1 MLKNMTRLHSPELLH
16 TLASMGHGD
25 ELALVDAHFPAVSMA
40 RRLVRLDGADLP
52 DALAACLQL
61 IPLDTFVTDPALRM
75 EMVDDPKNIPDVQVL
90 CQKVIDT
97 AEGRHVG
104 LVGIERHAF
113 YDREGG
119 LCNRRHGRNST
130 LWLRH
135 YQKRCGVADLKFVV
149 ISLQRGR

>member
-1 MLKNMTRLHSPELLH
+1 MLKNMRRLHSPELLH
-16 TLASMGHGD
+16 ALASMGHGD

-40 RRLVRLDGADLP
+40 RRLVRRADLP

-113 YDREGG
+113 YDRAKAAYAIVATGETRPYG
-119 LCNRRHGRNST
+119 CVII
-130 LWLRH
+130 
-135 YQKRCGVADLKFVV
+135 KKGVALPT
-149 ISLQRGR
+149 

>member
-1 MLKNMTRLHSPELLH
+1 
-16 TLASMGHGD
+16 
-25 ELALVDAHFPAVSMA
+25 
-40 RRLVRLDGADLP
+40 
-52 DALAACLQL
+52 L

-113 YDREGG
+113 YDRAKAAYAIVATGETRPYG
-119 LCNRRHGRNST
+119 CVII
-130 LWLRH
+130 
-135 YQKRCGVADLKFVV
+135 KKGVALPT
-149 ISLQRGR
+149 